1 MSRKQVKRKK
11 QIIDDK
17 DLRFVAYRRK
27 STEDDKHQMYSVED
41 QETWILNIAAQ
52 YGYNVVAD
60 LHEERS
66 AAKPYNRPEFT
77 KMMDMLYS
85 GKANAILCYH
95 TDRLSR
101 NPEESGKLQ
110 QALSDGIIQKIH
122 ASNGVY
128 LPSSGN
134 LPLALNSCMAS
145 QYVSELSTRVTNSML
160 QNNRRGRCN
169 GWAGAGYKNYRDPD
183 NLKKSIVV
191 KDLDILD
198 GTGECRY
205 TLIQKALKMFGTGKY
220 SPVEIKQMLDE
231 WGFRSRRSKKP
242 ITLTGIHYIL
252 ESPFYCGYTEDPE
265 TLEWHKAEWYDI
277 AMITEDEYHRNQIIK
292 SKYKRYKGSK
302 PRICARA
309 KKFQLKGTMIC
320 SSCGCGI
327 GGGEH
332 HKTLADGSIKFYN
345 HYACNNN
352 NHNSQNICHL
362 HGGINEEKAFQQIK
376 EMFDSYTINQPLY
389 NWALEIFQSLR
400 DEEIYERNHIEY
412 SQNASI
418 KALKAQRDDL
428 LDTYLNRGKVGG
440 IIMTSEDYNSRRE
453 KIDNAIKE
461 LEESRVEAQ
470 QRSRNWYEIIGK
482 TLETL
487 SNPNK
492 ELKSGAC
499 DGEYREILQCIGP
512 QAYLDECIGGHYKNG
527 KVFTKRIIKVD
538 PYPWLKKIKKS
549 AEKIEADY
557 SEVFTTNL
565 QGKNDLKSAPYNEWC
580 ARLDLNQHSRES
592 GHYHLKVACLPIPP
606 RAHI

>member
-27 STEDDKHQMYSVED
+27 STEDDKHQMYSIED
-41 QETWILNIAAQ
+41 QKAWIDNVAKQ
-52 YGYNVVAD
+52 FGYNIVAD
-60 LHEERS
+60 FHEERS
-66 AAKPYNRPEFT
+66 AAKPYNRPEYT
-77 KMMDMLYS
+77 KMMAMLHS
-85 GKANAILCYH
+85 GKANAIICYH
-95 TDRLSR
+95 ADRLSR

-122 ASNGVY
+122 SSDGVY

-134 LPLALNSCMAS
+134 LPLALQNCMAS
-145 QYVSELSTRVTNSML
+145 KYSNDLANRVTDTML
-160 QNNRRGRCN
+160 RNNQRGRCN
-169 GWAGAGYKNYRDPD
+169 GLAAQGYRNARDPQ
-183 NLKKSIVV
+183 NPKRSIIV
-191 KDLDILD
+191 KDLEI
-198 GTGECRY
+198 TGETNESRY
-205 TLIQKALKMFGTGKY
+205 DLIRKALKLFGEGGH
-220 SPVEIKQMLDE
+220 SPVAIKQALDE
-231 WGFRSRRSKKP
+231 WGYRTRRTGGP
-242 ITLTGIHYIL
+242 ITLGGVHYML

-277 AMITEDEYHRNQIIK
+277 AMITEDEYYHNQRIKDTYRRHR
-292 SKYKRYKGSK
+292 GSK

-309 KKFQLKGTMIC
+309 KRFQLKGTMIC

-332 HKTLADGSIKFYN
+332 YKTLADGSMKLYN

-376 EMFDSYTINQPLY
+376 EMFDSYTISQPLY
-389 NWALEIFQSLR
+389 DWALEIFQSLR
-400 DEEIYERNHIEY
+400 DEEVCERNQIEH

-418 KALKAQRDDL
+418 QGLKAQREKL
-428 LDTYLNRGKVGG
+428 LDTFLNKDSLG

-453 KIDNAIKE
+453 KIDKAIEE

-487 SNPNK
+487 SDPSK
-492 ELKSGAC
+492 ELKDGAC

-512 QAYLDECIGGHYKNG
+512 QAYLDECIGGRYKNG

-565 QGKNDLKSAPYNEWC
+565 QGKNHTKSAPYNEWC
-580 ARLDLNQHSRES
+580 A
-592 GHYHLKVACLPIPP
+592 
-606 RAHI
+606 